1 MEIITIWMIMALVIL
16 TTATEPGRMRMGI
29 VIQNKRRDAAE
40 SFFKKVSGCIPF
52 SDCRNVVFGFFSQTP
67 FFVLKTGKNPQWNKS
82 QCCVNIEE
90 NCYCLLVTQN
100 RRKDGCLMG
109 IYLNPGNNKFKR
121 AVNSDIYVDK
131 TGLIKYTNSIVDT
144 LQSCVCV
151 SRPRRFGKSMAADM
165 LTAYYSKGCDS
176 RELFSGL
183 EIAKDESFEEH
194 LNKYDTIFLNM
205 QEFLSRSSNVKELL
219 ERVEG
224 KVIRELK
231 KQYPEVELYDENDLA
246 ETMQDIFAESECP
259 FIVIIDEWDC
269 IFREFKHDKAAQ
281 EIYLDFLRDLLKDKE
296 YIYLAYMT
304 GILPIKKYGTH
315 SALNM
320 FDEFSMIDPGPLAEY
335 VGFTEKEVEALCQ
348 KYQMDINE
356 IKNWYDG
363 YSFEEVESVYS
374 PKSVVSCMRLGKL
387 GNYWNQTETFEAL
400 QIYIDMNFEGLR
412 DDILSMIAGETVPV
426 NTRSFTNDMTTFRTE
441 DDVLTL
447 LIHLGYLG
455 YRYADK
461 TVFIPNEE
469 IRSEYVSAIAVSD
482 WGEVSK
488 ALKNSADTLQAIWQ
502 GREEQVAEGIRQA
515 HFETSH
521 LQYNDENAL
530 SYTISLALY
539 AARNFYTVHRELSGG
554 KGFADIVYVPR
565 KRFLDKPALVVELKW
580 DKNAEGAI
588 QQIKEK
594 EYCRSLEEYKGN
606 LLLVG
611 INYDKKTQVHT
622 CKIEQYR
629 KEESI

>member
-1 MEIITIWMIMALVIL
+1 
-16 TTATEPGRMRMGI
+16 MRL
-29 VIQNKRRDAAE
+29 KA
-40 SFFKKVSGCIPF
+40 FFKKVSGCIPF

-90 NCYCLLVTQN
+90 NCYCSLVTQN
-100 RRKDGCLMG
+100 RRKDGWLMG

-176 RELFSGL
+176 RELFSSL
-183 EIAKDESFEEH
+183 EIAKDENFEEH

-231 KQYPEVELYDENDLA
+231 KQYPDVELYDENDLA

-565 KRFLDKPALVVELKW
+565 QRFLDKPALVVELKW

>member
-1 MEIITIWMIMALVIL
+1 
-16 TTATEPGRMRMGI
+16 MRLK
-29 VIQNKRRDAAE
+29 V
-40 SFFKKVSGCIPF
+40 FFKKVSGCVPF
-52 SDCRNVVFGFFSQTP
+52 SGYGNVVFGFFSQTP

-90 NCYCLLVTQN
+90 NCYCSLVTQN
-100 RRKDGCLMG
+100 RRKDGWLMG

-176 RELFSGL
+176 RELFSSL

-231 KQYPEVELYDENDLA
+231 KQYPDVELYDENDLA

>member
-1 MEIITIWMIMALVIL
+1 
-16 TTATEPGRMRMGI
+16 MRL
-29 VIQNKRRDAAE
+29 KA
-40 SFFKKVSGCIPF
+40 FFKKVSGCIPF

-90 NCYCLLVTQN
+90 NCYCSLVTQN
-100 RRKDGCLMG
+100 RRKDGWLMG

>member
-1 MEIITIWMIMALVIL
+1 
-16 TTATEPGRMRMGI
+16 MRLK
-29 VIQNKRRDAAE
+29 V
-40 SFFKKVSGCIPF
+40 FFKKVSGCVPF
-52 SDCRNVVFGFFSQTP
+52 SGYRNVVFGFFSQTP

-131 TGLIKYTNSIVDT
+131 TGLIKYTNSIVNT

-205 QEFLSRSSNVKELL
+205 QEFLSRSSNVKALL

-231 KQYPEVELYDENDLA
+231 KQYPDVELYDENDLA

-269 IFREFKHDKAAQ
+269 ISREFKHDKAAQ

>member
-1 MEIITIWMIMALVIL
+1 
-16 TTATEPGRMRMGI
+16 MG
-29 VIQNKRRDAAE
+29 
-40 SFFKKVSGCIPF
+40 S
-52 SDCRNVVFGFFSQTP
+52 
-67 FFVLKTGKNPQWNKS
+67 
-82 QCCVNIEE
+82 
-90 NCYCLLVTQN
+90 
-100 RRKDGCLMG
+100 
-109 IYLNPGNNKFKR
+109 YLNPGNNKFKR

-304 GILPIKKYGTH
+304 VILPIKKYGTH

-387 GNYWNQTETFEAL
+387 GNYWNQTETFEAF

-565 KRFLDKPALVVELKW
+565 KRFLDKPAVVVELKW

-594 EYCRSLEEYKGN
+594 EYCRCLEEYKGN

-629 KEESI
+629 KEESILLWHNFVTRLRWRIPIL

>member
-1 MEIITIWMIMALVIL
+1 M
-16 TTATEPGRMRMGI
+16 
-29 VIQNKRRDAAE
+29 
-40 SFFKKVSGCIPF
+40 
-52 SDCRNVVFGFFSQTP
+52 
-67 FFVLKTGKNPQWNKS
+67 
-82 QCCVNIEE
+82 
-90 NCYCLLVTQN
+90 
-100 RRKDGCLMG
+100 
-109 IYLNPGNNKFKR
+109 
-121 AVNSDIYVDK
+121 
-131 TGLIKYTNSIVDT
+131 
-144 LQSCVCV
+144 
-151 SRPRRFGKSMAADM
+151 
-165 LTAYYSKGCDS
+165 
-176 RELFSGL
+176 
-183 EIAKDESFEEH
+183 
-194 LNKYDTIFLNM
+194 
-205 QEFLSRSSNVKELL
+205 
-219 ERVEG
+219 
-224 KVIRELK
+224 
-231 KQYPEVELYDENDLA
+231 ELYDENDLA

-363 YSFEEVESVYS
+363 YSFEEVEAVYS

>member
-1 MEIITIWMIMALVIL
+1 
-16 TTATEPGRMRMGI
+16 MRL
-29 VIQNKRRDAAE
+29 KA
-40 SFFKKVSGCIPF
+40 FFKKVSGCIPF

-100 RRKDGCLMG
+100 RRKDGWLMG

-231 KQYPEVELYDENDLA
+231 KQYPDVELYDENDLA

>member
-1 MEIITIWMIMALVIL
+1 
-16 TTATEPGRMRMGI
+16 
-29 VIQNKRRDAAE
+29 
-40 SFFKKVSGCIPF
+40 
-52 SDCRNVVFGFFSQTP
+52 
-67 FFVLKTGKNPQWNKS
+67 
-82 QCCVNIEE
+82 
-90 NCYCLLVTQN
+90 
-100 RRKDGCLMG
+100 MG

-219 ERVEG
+219 ERVEC

-231 KQYPEVELYDENDLA
+231 KQYPDVELYDENDLA

-363 YSFEEVESVYS
+363 YSFEEVEAVYS

>member
-1 MEIITIWMIMALVIL
+1 
-16 TTATEPGRMRMGI
+16 MRL
-29 VIQNKRRDAAE
+29 KA
-40 SFFKKVSGCIPF
+40 FFKKVSGCIPF

-90 NCYCLLVTQN
+90 NCYCSLVTQN

-176 RELFSGL
+176 RELFSSL
-183 EIAKDESFEEH
+183 EIAKDENFEEH

-231 KQYPEVELYDENDLA
+231 KQYPDVELYDENDLA

-469 IRSEYVSAIAVSD
+469 IRSEYVSTIAVSD